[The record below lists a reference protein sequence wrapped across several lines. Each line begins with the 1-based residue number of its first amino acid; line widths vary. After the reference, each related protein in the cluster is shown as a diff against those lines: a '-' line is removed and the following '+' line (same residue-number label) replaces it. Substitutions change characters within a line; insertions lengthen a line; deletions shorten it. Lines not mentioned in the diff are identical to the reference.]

1 MKIGVNSEIMV
12 VHPYWH
18 CYIVF
23 SRMLSFLRNL
33 TANFAFSCYCILRF
47 WCICSLSQDVSTL
60 SCGKLCACH
69 LPYPAVIWALNCN
82 SWTCSFFP
90 TAALYPLTSRP
101 FLPLNNSSPSQ
112 ISFVMS
118 FNFCFLLCLTY
129 FFEQNVLQVPFCCHQ
144 CHFICKAWV
153 VLFLVRCI
161 SHLWNLW
168 VDEPWGWFHVLTIV
182 HNATMDMAVQY
193 FFFSTIFLIP
203 WDTYLLIELLD
214 LRIILYFSVFQEPLY
229 YSLWWLY

>member
-1 MKIGVNSEIMV
+1 M
-12 VHPYWH
+12 
-18 CYIVF
+18 C
-23 SRMLSFLRNL
+23 
-33 TANFAFSCYCILRF
+33 
-47 WCICSLSQDVSTL
+47 
-60 SCGKLCACH
+60 CH
-69 LPYPAVIWALNCN
+69 LPYPAVIWTLNCN

-168 VDEPWGWFHVLTIV
+168 VDKLWGWFHVLTIV

-214 LRIILYFSVFQEPLY
+214 LRIILYFNVFQEPLY